1 MINCLQRVLD
11 SSRDTGHDDLIVDDI
26 RELTVIHLKAVHQLS
41 QDRGWHDDDGE
52 EDV

>member
-11 SSRDTGHDDLIVDDI
+11 SSSTGHDDLVIDDI

-41 QDRGWHDDDGE
+41 QARGWE
-52 EDV
+52 EEEECV